1 MQFFALTGDVLNY
14 QESELSFHLNIG
26 YCVCVAATNLLP
38 VTLHE
43 NAKRTRIRIYGSMEM
58 LL

>member
-1 MQFFALTGDVLNY
+1 MQFFALTGDILNY
-14 QESELSFHLNIG
+14 QESELSSHLNIG
-26 YCVCVAATNLLP
+26 YCVCVAATNLP

-43 NAKRTRIRIYGSMEM
+43 NAEHTRIRKYGSMEM